1 VAIVADFLLATLS
14 RTVFVKPP
22 DPIRNLTAMPR
33 AIVNYNILNGVV
45 SAKPL
50 NDQAELT
57 ISFLLDP
64 TFAYKMV
71 DMSISLSQDRAND
84 WANRAYFEFTNAIRN
99 LEQGATERHVVVLE
113 DLNQIPGSTE
123 MWIARTAATHNLPRY
138 VIQVPPG
145 AAAGTSPVTTF
156 KANNQNVAAALAGT
170 VNFYVTFFEYE
181 IEQAEQ
187 FPLHWPTQ
195 VYER

>member
-1 VAIVADFLLATLS
+1 MAIVADFLLATLS

-22 DPIRNLTAMPR
+22 DPLRNLTAMPR
-33 AIVNYNILNGVV
+33 AIVNYNILNGVI
-45 SAKPL
+45 SAKPAT
-50 NDQAELT
+50 DQQELT

-71 DMSISLSQDRAND
+71 DMSISLSQDTAQD
-84 WANRAYFEFTNAIRN
+84 WSPRGYFEFTNAIRN
-99 LEQGATERHVVVLE
+99 LEQGATERHVVVIE
-113 DLNQIPGSTE
+113 DLIQIPGGTE
-123 MWIARTAATHNLPRY
+123 MWIARVAAIHNLPRY

-145 AAAGTSPVTTF
+145 AATGTSPVTTF
-156 KANNQNVAAALAGT
+156 KANNQNTNVATAGT
-170 VNFYVTFFEYE
+170 VNFYLTFFEYE

-187 FPLHWPTQ
+187 FPLHWPMQ